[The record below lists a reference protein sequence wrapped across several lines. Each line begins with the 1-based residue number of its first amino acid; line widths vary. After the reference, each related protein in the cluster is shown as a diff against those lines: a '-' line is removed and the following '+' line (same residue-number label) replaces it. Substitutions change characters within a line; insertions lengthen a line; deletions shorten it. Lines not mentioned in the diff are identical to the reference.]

1 MIAMNRKN
9 KLLISLF
16 LIFFLLLSVVSI
28 KFYFLNNNASLTNS
42 NLAYANIET
51 NKNRSE
57 QTQNLLDE
65 NLKESFDI
73 LLKTENVRLNYNVP
87 SEISTLDY
95 EKYFSD
101 EKAKYLYKFIKDYFY
116 SIYTDMYIKLDFE
129 TKQKFK
135 KGYEEYLKENQNN
148 IFNIEKYAQYKID
161 KVAIYY
167 YEKFLKD
174 LIKKPY
180 DWQNIWKEFRTIA
193 IEHKARSSLVK
204 FEPDFK
210 KNMFFST
217 PVGKALAKQN
227 NLTEEDI
234 EKEREEYQ
242 KILEEKKKE
251 VAQELDKWAKE
262 NGIIE

>member
-1 MIAMNRKN
+1 MNKRN

-16 LIFFLLLSVVSI
+16 IIFFLLLSAVGI
-28 KFYFLNNNASLTNS
+28 KLYFSNNNASLTKTNS
-42 NLAYANIET
+42 NLVYANIET
-51 NKNRSE
+51 SKNSNE
-57 QTQNLLDE
+57 QIQNSLDE
-65 NLKESFDI
+65 NLKKSFEV
-73 LLKTENVRLNYNVP
+73 LLKTEDIRLNYNVP
-87 SEISTLDY
+87 PEISTLDY

-101 EKAKYLYKFIKDYFY
+101 EKAKYLYKFIKDNFY
-116 SIYTDMYIKLDFE
+116 SIYTDMYIKLDYE

-174 LIKKPY
+174 LIKNPS

-193 IEHKARSSLVK
+193 IEHKARSLLVK
-204 FEPDFK
+204 FEPDVK
-210 KNMFFST
+210 KNIFFST
-217 PVGKALAKQN
+217 PEGKASAKQN

>member
-1 MIAMNRKN
+1 MNRKN
-9 KLLISLF
+9 KLLIYLF
-16 LIFFLLLSVVSI
+16 LIFFLLLSAVSI
-28 KFYFLNNNASLTNS
+28 KFYFLNNNSSLPNS
-42 NLAYANIET
+42 NLVYANIET
-51 NKNRSE
+51 NKNWSE

-73 LLKTENVRLNYNVP
+73 LLKTENIRLNYNIP

-148 IFNIEKYAQYKID
+148 IFNIERYAEYKID

-167 YEKFLKD
+167 YEKFLKE

-193 IEHKARSSLVK
+193 IEHKARK
-204 FEPDFK
+204 DIYMIDPDFK
-210 KNMFFST
+210 KSLLFLT
-217 PVGKALAKQN
+217 PAGKEIAKQN
-227 NLTEEDI
+227 NITEEQI

-242 KILEEKKKE
+242 KILEQKK
-251 VAQELDKWAKE
+251 QEIAEQLDKWARQ